1 MSDPLAVITGASSG
15 IGHAIATRLSE
26 EGYSLLLLARS
37 FDKSKLDDLPNTSCV
52 PVDVTNES
60 DFSEAVHQAVDEY
73 GAVECLV
80 NCAGLMLLG
89 DIADQSPSEWR
100 QMFDV
105 NVLGLTYGMQIV
117 LDSMKQRNAGT
128 IVNIS
133 SIAGRKSFPN
143 HAAYCGTKFAVH
155 AISETVR
162 EEIADKNVRIVTI
175 APGVVETP
183 LLSHTT
189 SEGIK
194 SDYTDWK
201 KSIGGGLEPKNV
213 ADAVYYAISQPQ
225 SVCIREIVLAP
236 TRQTA

>member
-1 MSDPLAVITGASSG
+1 MSNPLAVVTGASSG
-15 IGHAIATRLSE
+15 IGQAIAKKLSDQ
-26 EGYSLLLLARS
+26 GYSLLLLARS
-37 FDKSKLDDLPNTSCV
+37 FDKSDAKSLPNALYA

-60 DFSEAVHQAVDEY
+60 DFSKAVNEAVKAY

-80 NCAGLMLLG
+80 NCEGLMLLG

-100 QMFDV
+100 QMLDV

-117 LDSMKQRNAGT
+117 LKSMKQRNSGT

-133 SIAGRKSFPN
+133 SIAGIKTFPN

-155 AISETVR
+155 AISEAVR
-162 EEIADKNVRIVTI
+162 EEVAGNNVRVVTI

-189 SEGIK
+189 SDAIK

-201 KSIGGGLEPKNV
+201 KSIGGGLEPNNV
-213 ADAVYYAISQPQ
+213 ADAVYFAVSQPQ

-236 TRQTA
+236 TGQAS